1 MSSVRIVGNSPHPQF
16 WVTSALP
23 VTHPELKEFE
33 SWPISRRKNILRKE
47 CLSLLRRRR
56 GRTEAKLYF
65 NHENM
70 LGISVSCRP
79 SDECGHCARCMLTL
93 ARCGAGVGETE
104 CPLGAGGRDARFERN
119 PRCFPRP
126 GLRCSFSWTARY
138 SGFRTVNRRPGGV
151 GWDCHR

>member
-79 SDECGHCARCMLTL
+79 SEVRS
-93 ARCGAGVGETE
+93 RCGRNRMSAGCWWERCTVRTKP
-104 CPLGAGGRDARFERN
+104 PL
-119 PRCFPRP
+119 
-126 GLRCSFSWTARY
+126 LS
-138 SGFRTVNRRPGGV
+138 
-151 GWDCHR
+151 